1 MGLGVE
7 IIIVMRAVNHFR
19 WGVGVAGVKQGNRRV
34 LKGINVFNGT
44 VILNLRIYSAFYL
57 LFITRQK
64 IFRKTHVYITNQQ
77 EV

>member
-44 VILNLRIYSAFYL
+44 VILNVRIYSAFYHQAKN
-57 LFITRQK
+57 F
-64 IFRKTHVYITNQQ
+64 Q
-77 EV
+77 EDPCVHY